1 MLSNRDNFYKKI
13 FLSCGFLLRW
23 SIAALKFWAK
33 SIGPAVM
40 STDPS
45 DSTYDLVVPPSQKL
59 PVQPAPQVIEYR
71 RVVPA
76 QPVASQ
82 TVPQKKEEPS
92 RKLTFSER
100 LFYWLRMF
108 GCLCLI
114 LIGAGWLV
122 PMHHFDDLTLI
133 SMGIGF
139 GIIGVGFAFFL
150 FAGPSDS
157 EKKGYHF

>member
-1 MLSNRDNFYKKI
+1 
-13 FLSCGFLLRW
+13 
-23 SIAALKFWAK
+23 
-33 SIGPAVM
+33 M

-59 PVQPAPQVIEYR
+59 PVQPPPQVIEYR
-71 RVVPA
+71 RAIPA
-76 QPVASQ
+76 QPVAPQ
-82 TVPQKKEEPS
+82 TARQKKEEPP

-100 LFYWLRMF
+100 FFYWLRMF

-122 PMHHFDDLTLI
+122 LMHHFDDLTLI

-139 GIIGVGFAFFL
+139 GIIGIGFAFFL
-150 FAGPSDS
+150 FAGPTDS